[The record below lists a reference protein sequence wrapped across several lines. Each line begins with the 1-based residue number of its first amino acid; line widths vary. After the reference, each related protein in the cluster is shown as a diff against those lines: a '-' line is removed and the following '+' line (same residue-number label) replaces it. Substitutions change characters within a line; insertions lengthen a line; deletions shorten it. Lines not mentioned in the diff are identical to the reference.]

1 MSAPAPSPDETPGAL
16 DAVEAAQVE
25 ATLASAASVH
35 RVSRILRTA
44 GAAAVAL
51 SLLAGL
57 AMAVAVLTSGFE
69 GCDTEPSVPAS
80 GAIRST
86 EP

>member
-1 MSAPAPSPDETPGAL
+1 MSDRPHPPSESPEEL
-16 DAVEAAQVE
+16 DAAEAARVE

-35 RVSRILRTA
+35 RVSRILRMA
-44 GAAAVAL
+44 GAVAVAL

-57 AMAVAVLTSGFE
+57 AMAIAVLSSGFE

-86 EP
+86 TP